1 MLTSKSKMTVL
12 NHFFL
17 SLKFPEGFAS
27 SSSKDEVSLTNLYF
41 PGFFFLPFL
50 KIRATG
56 REKKTQHQKKN
67 QQHKKS
73 KQNQNTPLDLSS
85 F

>member
-56 REKKTQHQKKN
+56 REKKKPNTKKKTN
-67 QQHKKS
+67 
-73 KQNQNTPLDLSS
+73 NTRNPNKTKTLP
-85 F
+85 